1 LGIPGVQDYFMKVIA
16 MEGRSAPTMNI
27 MFHLVHFLH
36 WICHYRA
43 TRRTETA
50 VMALFSRWGKVEW
63 GNICVFLV
71 NCERTNNVPEHRMGL
86 ALELIRASA
95 MTKEHDSI
103 PILFD
108 LGIMK
113 IIMKLMAPPSS
124 DIS

>member
-1 LGIPGVQDYFMKVIA
+1 
-16 MEGRSAPTMNI
+16 
-27 MFHLVHFLH
+27 
-36 WICHYRA
+36 
-43 TRRTETA
+43 
-50 VMALFSRWGKVEW
+50 
-63 GNICVFLV
+63 
-71 NCERTNNVPEHRMGL
+71 
-86 ALELIRASA
+86 